1 MPILYATLLSDVRFH
16 ELLFSIDSDLA
27 DTCRAEGCQDC
38 GGRLHSAR
46 YNRKPQGR
54 PRTVTCRLG
63 PEHNKRFSFCCALDG
78 CRSRETPPSVRFLG
92 RRVFVA
98 AIVVLIAV
106 LQHGATDTRME
117 HLAEVVRAD
126 RRTVERWRRWWR
138 DTFTTT
144 PFWQIAR
151 ARFMPPLDP
160 ARLPAALIER
170 FEGDDAGRLV
180 AALRFLGPLTGGD
193 KRRAR

>member
-1 MPILYATLLSDVRFH
+1 MYATLLADVRFH
-16 ELLFSIDSDLA
+16 ELLLSIDRDLA

-46 YNRKPQGR
+46 YSRKPQGR
-54 PRTVTCRLG
+54 PRTVTGRLG
-63 PEHNKRFSFCCALDG
+63 PEHDKRFSFCCALDG

-106 LQHGATDTRME
+106 LQHGASDKR
-117 HLAEVVRAD
+117 LDRLGVVVPVG
-126 RRTVERWRRWWR
+126 RRTVGRWRAWWR
-138 DTFTTT
+138 DAFTAT

-151 ARFMPPLDP
+151 ARFVPPLDP
-160 ARLPAALIER
+160 ARLPAALLDR

-180 AALRFLGPLTGGD
+180 ALLRFLGPITGGD
-193 KRRAR
+193 KGRAR

>member
-1 MPILYATLLSDVRFH
+1 MYATLLSDVRFH
-16 ELLFSIDSDLA
+16 ELLLSIDRDLA

-46 YNRKPQGR
+46 YGRKPQGR
-54 PRTVTCRLG
+54 PRMLSGRLG
-63 PEHNKRFSFCCALDG
+63 PEHDKRFSFCCALDG
-78 CRSRETPPSVRFLG
+78 CRARETPPSVRFLG

-117 HLAEVVRAD
+117 HLAEVVRVD
-126 RRTVERWRRWWR
+126 RRTVGRWRAWWR
-138 DTFTTT
+138 GAFTIT

-151 ARFMPPLDP
+151 ASFMPPIDHEQ
-160 ARLPAALIER
+160 LPAALLER
-170 FEGDDAGRLV
+170 FHGDDAGRLV
-180 AALRFLGPLTGGD
+180 ADLRFLGPLTGG
-193 KRRAR
+193 ARMQAR